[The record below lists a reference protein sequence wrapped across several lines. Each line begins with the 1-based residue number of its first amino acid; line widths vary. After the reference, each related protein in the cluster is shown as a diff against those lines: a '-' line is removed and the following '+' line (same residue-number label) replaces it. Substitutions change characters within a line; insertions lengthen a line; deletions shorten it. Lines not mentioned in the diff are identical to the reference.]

1 MEHLTNG
8 LWALGIFVL
17 LWMTGKLVRYIIK
30 QKENKMK
37 FFVNFLSAFRI
48 FASFAIIG
56 TLMSGMYMTTLILF
70 LIAALTDFF
79 DGYLARKY
87 DVCTKL
93 GGVMDHIGD
102 KLLVVNT
109 FVLLCIM
116 MPVWFTVIPI
126 IIMIARELYISGLH
140 EFLGTQK
147 IPMPVPH
154 ARFSMGKIKTAM
166 QMISITAFL
175 ALFALGASIG
185 ASSDGTALVYAIYA
199 LPNIGIFAL
208 WFALVASLWS
218 AISYT
223 RDFAQ
228 KLNKIK

>member
-126 IIMIARELYISGLH
+126 IIMIARELYISGLR

-208 WFALVASLWS
+208 WFALVASIWS
-218 AISYT
+218 AVSYT

-228 KLNKIK
+228 KLKKIK